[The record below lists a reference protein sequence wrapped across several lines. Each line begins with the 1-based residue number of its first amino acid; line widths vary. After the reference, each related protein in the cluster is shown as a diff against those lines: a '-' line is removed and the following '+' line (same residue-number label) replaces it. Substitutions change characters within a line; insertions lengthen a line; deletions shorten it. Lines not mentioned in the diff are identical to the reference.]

1 MIFILENIGEFRSV
15 KGMMVN
21 PQPCTLT
28 DGRTGYWLHADVWNE
43 ELVAK
48 GATIEEI
55 TKADIVISTEI

>member
-1 MIFILENIGEFRSV
+1 MIFILENTGEFESST
-15 KGMMVN
+15 GMRVS

-48 GATIEEI
+48 GVTIEEI
-55 TKADIVISTEI
+55 TKADLVISTEI